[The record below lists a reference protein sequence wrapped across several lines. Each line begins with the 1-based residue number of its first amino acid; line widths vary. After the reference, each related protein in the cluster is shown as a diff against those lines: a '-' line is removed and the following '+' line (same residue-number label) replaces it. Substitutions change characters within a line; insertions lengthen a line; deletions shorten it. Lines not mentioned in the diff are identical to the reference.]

1 MDSFFSFFCFTH
13 IRTFIKK
20 FWSIHY
26 FLTITLLSILTLV
39 MIFIGII
46 NYWQVYRESAR
57 LFDTELAASASVL
70 NTIVENKLTIDTYH
84 DEFLFQ
90 VFNVRTGQI
99 LFKSDDAPIEPIT
112 EKDRGYDTYKNHT
125 QSWRTFSLFNPK
137 ENIRI
142 IVAMKKDFS
151 FEFQMDVF
159 IHDLQTLVLVYLMI
173 GIAIYLVIQKGLKAL
188 NHTVNEIS
196 KRNGENLSAIDI
208 GKVPLELRPVIQEI
222 NRLFSRVDESF
233 AREKRFTADAA
244 HELRTP
250 LAALKTQ
257 VEIAKKELDKTKR
270 IEILNKIIE
279 GTNRCSHVVDQ
290 LLALSRLEPEA
301 LALSK
306 LDSIDLVAIAE
317 SLIVNIIPLAIEKD
331 IELELIAPSHPVFIM
346 GKVPAI
352 EILLRNLIANSIN
365 YTPHGGQIQVIVSQ
379 QQEDSDI
386 VLQVIDNGIGVPEE
400 FHERIFDRFF
410 RQLGNKQPGSGL
422 GLSIVTQVVRLHHGR
437 IRAKTPANGKGL
449 EIEVT
454 FPSTK

>member
-13 IRTFIKK
+13 I
-20 FWSIHY
+20 
-26 FLTITLLSILTLV
+26 LTITLLSILTLV

>member
-1 MDSFFSFFCFTH
+1 
-13 IRTFIKK
+13 
-20 FWSIHY
+20 
-26 FLTITLLSILTLV
+26 

-90 VFNVRTGQI
+90 VFNVRTGEL
-99 LFKSDDAPIEPIT
+99 LFKSDDAPIQPIT
-112 EKDRGYDTYKNHT
+112 EKDRGYDTYQDHI
-125 QSWRTFSLFNPK
+125 QLWRTFSLFNPK
-137 ENIRI
+137 ENIRV

-159 IHDLQTLVLVYLMI
+159 IHDLQTLVLVYLLI
-173 GIAIYLVIQKGLKAL
+173 GIAIYWVVQKGLKAL

-196 KRNGENLSAIDI
+196 KRNGENLAAIDI

-222 NRLFSRVDESF
+222 NRLFARVDESF

-257 VEIAKKELDKTKR
+257 VEIAKKELDETKR
-270 IEILNKIIE
+270 VQILNNIIQ

-306 LDSIDLVAIAE
+306 LDKIDLVAIAE
-317 SLIVNIIPLAIEKD
+317 SLIVNMIPLAIEKD
-331 IELELIAPSHPVFIM
+331 IELELIAPSHPVFMM

-365 YTPHGGQIQVIVSQ
+365 YTPAGGHIQVVIKVSMPNRGSLSTKQ
-379 QQEDSDI
+379 KCQGESKLLDSHRYI

-400 FHERIFDRFF
+400 LHERIFDRFF
-410 RQLGNKQPGSGL
+410 RQLGNKQAGSGL
-422 GLSIVTQVVRLHHGR
+422 GLSIVTQVVRLHHGK
-437 IRAKTPANGKGL
+437 IRAKTPLNEKGL
-449 EIEVT
+449 EIEVV
-454 FPSTK
+454 FPEAQQTEDAPDYH